1 MADILPDYAHSQQL
15 KGRGRRLRK
24 SLILTTRCHQIQFNS
39 NTNAKHLILSS
50 PTPRTMWW
58 QHVKWYSCPSSRL
71 MPRPCIQT
79 YTSVEAIKG
88 SAAICM
94 TPFQGLQLSHKT
106 HTFRSLP
113 TICLVNWGRTMARME
128 AEVKD
133 EIKFGQLQKYK
144 RPNSHG
150 GNYSGKTN
158 SKWHKSDFERNN
170 ENDSIKGSFYSK
182 WHKINSKWHKT
193 NSKWH
198 ISNFGRNNENDF

>member
-1 MADILPDYAHSQQL
+1 MHLSH
-15 KGRGRRLRK
+15 
-24 SLILTTRCHQIQFNS
+24 LIEENLAWEVNEIS

-71 MPRPCIQT
+71 MPRPCIRT

-158 SKWHKSDFERNN
+158 TDLDKAL
-170 ENDSIKGSFYSK
+170 G
-182 WHKINSKWHKT
+182 
-193 NSKWH
+193 
-198 ISNFGRNNENDF
+198 